1 MTMSGDYPLITT
13 AHSYPIV
20 QNIIT
25 GIGKKIS
32 HIKIENDF
40 FLYLCKLI
48 VIVNGFILVLI

>member
-1 MTMSGDYPLITT
+1 MTTSGDYSLIAT

-32 HIKIENDF
+32 HIKIENNF
-40 FLYLCKLI
+40 FYTFVGKLFDE
-48 VIVNGFILVLI
+48 VTF